1 MPATPPPGPLRLLVP
16 VLIVVVSL
24 TVGGGLLARELYQPP
39 RQGGDIHDLRAAV
52 PTTTKPVP
60 PVRQPGPAKVEFTGD
75 AAAHPNAEPV
85 ERLLR
90 EYFDAINT
98 RDYDRWTTTVV
109 AERVRAQPREEWL
122 ANYRSTRDGSILVYR
137 IEAAPEGGLTVLL
150 GFTSTQDVADA
161 PPRLPEPCIR
171 WRLALPLTRQ
181 YGEWRIDTVAEGST
195 PEYTS
200 C

>member
-1 MPATPPPGPLRLLVP
+1 MPATPPTGPLRLLVP
-16 VLIVVVSL
+16 VLVVVVSL

-39 RQGGDIHDLRAAV
+39 RQDQDPPATGS
-52 PTTTKPVP
+52 TTTPLP
-60 PVRQPGPAKVEFTGD
+60 SVRQPGFAEVEFTVD
-75 AAAHPNAEPV
+75 AAAHPAAEPV
-85 ERLLR
+85 ERLLVD
-90 EYFDAINT
+90 YFGAINA

-109 AERVRAQPREEWL
+109 AERVRAQPRAEWL

-137 IEAAPEGGLTVLL
+137 IEAMAQDALTVLL

-161 PPRLPEPCIR
+161 PPELQETCIR
-171 WRLALPLTRQ
+171 WRLALPLVRQ
-181 YGEWRIDTVAEGST
+181 YGGWRIDTLAAGST